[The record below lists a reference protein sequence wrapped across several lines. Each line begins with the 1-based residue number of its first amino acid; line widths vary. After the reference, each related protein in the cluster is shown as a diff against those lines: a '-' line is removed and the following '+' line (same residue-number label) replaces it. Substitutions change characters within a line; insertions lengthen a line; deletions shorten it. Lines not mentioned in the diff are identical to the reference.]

1 MIRASIV
8 IEDTEQEVW
17 VREGTKLL
25 GGAEGRV
32 LPSLSSMSQARE
44 IAASCNALQGAAWDD
59 SSMPIRCLVVDD
71 SPSFL
76 EAARV
81 LLEREGLTIAGVAS
95 TGPEA
100 LEKAEALEPD
110 VVLLDISLG
119 DESGFDVAR
128 QLVDDHRAGGA
139 AVILISTHT
148 EADFAD
154 LIAESPAAGFVAKS
168 ELSASA
174 IRRIL
179 EESR

>member
-1 MIRASIV
+1 
-8 IEDTEQEVW
+8 
-17 VREGTKLL
+17 VRQGMKLV
-25 GGAEGRV
+25 GSAESRV
-32 LPSLSSMSQARE
+32 LPRLSLMGRARE
-44 IAASCNALQGAAWDD
+44 IPASCNARQGADWDD

-76 EAARV
+76 DAARV

-95 TGPEA
+95 SGPEA
-100 LEKAEALEPD
+100 VRKAKALRPD

-128 QLVDDHRAGGA
+128 QLVDDNRAGAA

-154 LIAESPAAGFVAKS
+154 LIAESPAAGFVAKA
-168 ELSASA
+168 ELSARA
-174 IRRIL
+174 IRTIL
-179 EESR
+179 EVPR

>member
-1 MIRASIV
+1 M
-8 IEDTEQEVW
+8 
-17 VREGTKLL
+17 REGIKLL

-32 LPSLSSMSQARE
+32 PPALSLVSRAGEIPASSNAR
-44 IAASCNALQGAAWDD
+44 QGADGDD
-59 SSMPIRCLVVDD
+59 SPMPIRCLVVDD
-71 SPSFL
+71 SSSFL

-100 LEKAEALEPD
+100 LEKAEALRPD

-128 QLVDDHRAGGA
+128 QLVDDHRAGAA

-154 LIAESPAAGFVAKS
+154 LIAESPAVGFVAKS